1 MSRPTVFLS
10 TYPPRRCGIA
20 TFTHDLRSAVGSGR
34 VYALGPLDGG
44 PPETGPIDPPEV
56 MAFLLGHDAAAYRH
70 AAIAV
75 DGLEPAAVSLQ
86 HEFGIYGG
94 PDGANVLAF
103 ADRLRAPLVTT
114 LHTVLPE
121 PSERQ
126 GDVIRQ
132 LGHRSAAVVV
142 MSETA
147 ASLLARR
154 YGVDPDLVRV
164 IPHGVPDLPRV
175 DPATRKPEFGLGGR
189 PVVLSFGLVGPGK
202 GYEAVIEAMATVG
215 DAVPGAQYVILG
227 STHPDLLRREG
238 ERYRDSLRQRADDLG
253 VADRIRFEDR
263 FVGRAELTRWL
274 QAADAFVT
282 PYPNLAQIVSG
293 TLSYALGAGL
303 AIVSTPYLYA
313 REVLA
318 GGRGILVPPS
328 SPEALAESLTSLLLD
343 PERRE
348 AYASRAYARG
358 RQMTWPTV
366 GAAYRA
372 LFDEVAADAAL
383 PAGRPRTRV
392 GDAAHVA

>member
-1 MSRPTVFLS
+1 MSRPIVFLS

-44 PPETGPIDPPEV
+44 PPETGPFDPPEV

-75 DGLEPAAVSLQ
+75 DGLDPAAVSLQ

-103 ADRLRAPLVTT
+103 AERLRAPLVTT

-121 PSERQ
+121 PIGRQ
-126 GDVIRQ
+126 RDVIRE
-132 LGHRSAAVVV
+132 LGRQSAALVV

-147 ASLLARR
+147 KSLLARR
-154 YGVDPDLVRV
+154 YDVDPDVVRV
-164 IPHGVPDLPRV
+164 IPHGVPDLRRV
-175 DPATRKPEFGLGGR
+175 DPAARKPEFGLDGR

-202 GYEAVIEAMATVG
+202 GYETVIEAMAEVG
-215 DAVPGAQYVILG
+215 DVVPGAQYVILG

-238 ERYRDSLRQRADDLG
+238 ERYRESLRRRAEELG
-253 VADRIRFEDR
+253 IEDRIRFEDR
-263 FVGRAELTRWL
+263 FVGRTELTRWL
-274 QAADAFVT
+274 QAADVFVT
-282 PYPNLAQIVSG
+282 PYPNLDQIVSG

-318 GGRGILVPPS
+318 GGRGVLVPPAS
-328 SPEALAESLTSLLLD
+328 SAALAESLSSLLLD

-348 AYASRAYARG
+348 AYASRAYERG
-358 RQMTWPTV
+358 RQMTWPTI
-366 GAAYRA
+366 GASYRA
-372 LFDEVAADAAL
+372 LFDEASADGAR
-383 PAGRPRTRV
+383 PATRPMTRA
-392 GDAAHVA
+392 GEAAHVA